1 VGRRTSAR
9 RRAAEAAGLRSGFEL
24 DVREAAEEDGLEGIE
39 YEPDG
44 LVIEW
49 IPKPRKYKPDWRL
62 PNGVIVESK
71 GKLDADARTKHL
83 QIKAQ
88 RPDLDIRFVFQFD
101 NKLSK
106 ASKTRYS
113 TWCEKHGFKYAFGRI
128 PREWYDEE
136 RDVAGAE
143 GPGVGGEGSGADGE
157 L

>member
-9 RRAAEAAGLRSGFEL
+9 RREAEAAGLRSGFEL
-24 DVREAAEEDGLEGIE
+24 DVKEAAEEDGLEGIE
-39 YEPDG
+39 YEPEG

-49 IPKPRKYKPDWRL
+49 LPTSRKYKPDWRL
-62 PNGVIVESK
+62 PNGIIVESK
-71 GKLDADARTKHL
+71 GKLDAGTRTKHL
-83 QIKAQ
+83 QIKKQ
-88 RPDLDIRFVFQFD
+88 HPDLDIRFVFQYD

-106 ASKTRYS
+106 VSKTRYS
-113 TWCEKHGFKYAFGRI
+113 TWCEKHGFKYAFKRI

-143 GPGVGGEGSGADGE
+143 STDVGGDKSGDDA